1 MNLARIR
8 LRKPRRVLQ
17 CLCSEQI
24 TLKRDDP
31 CIVQTDRGLEWGIC
45 LIPPE
50 PCSSEIEKQTQYK
63 VIRKANANDIN
74 NMKNLELEEKK
85 AFGICLKYIAKHNLP
100 MRLVDSDYTFD
111 KHKLTFYFTAD
122 HRIDFRELVKDL
134 AQEFRTR
141 IELRH
146 IQIRDQ
152 AKLVGGMGVC
162 GLQLCCTRWL
172 EQFMPISMRMAK
184 RQNLSLNPSKISGQC
199 GKLLCCLAYENE
211 MYPPLKTIEEEE
223 LEAGLDKEE
232 VELLKS
238 LEETP
243 EESKSLEEINLKN
256 PDPGE

>member
-1 MNLARIR
+1 MNIAKIR

-24 TLKRDDP
+24 FLKRDDS

-50 PCSSEIEKQTQYK
+50 PCSSEIERQTQYK
-63 VIRKANANDIN
+63 VIRKANNNDFN
-74 NMKNLELEEKK
+74 TLKNIESEEKR
-85 AFGICLKYIAKHNLP
+85 ALGICSEYIAKHKLP

-146 IQIRDQ
+146 IQTRDQ
-152 AKLVGGMGVC
+152 AKLVGGIGVC
-162 GLQLCCTRWL
+162 GLELCCKRWL
-172 EQFMPISMRMAK
+172 EQFTPISMRMAK

-199 GKLLCCLAYENE
+199 GRLLCCLAYENE
-211 MYPPLKTIEEEE
+211 MYPPLKTPEEEI
-223 LEAGLDKEE
+223 LEEGLEKED
-232 VELLKS
+232 VEILKS
-238 LEETP
+238 LEDST
-243 EESKSLEEINLKN
+243 EEY
-256 PDPGE
+256 